1 MRLKLFCFTFIG
13 NTTKIMKLKFLFLT
27 LTSALILLIYSCG
40 NKIPMKKSSVVP
52 AAEAK
57 IKVKEMDNG
66 NYSISVKI
74 ENLASPDKLS
84 PERKY
89 YIVWVKSKKGT
100 FNLGMLDLDDE
111 LNGSLETQ
119 TTYEPRKILISAEDD
134 KEVVK
139 ISKQVVLESKKI

>member
-1 MRLKLFCFTFIG
+1 
-13 NTTKIMKLKFLFLT
+13 
-27 LTSALILLIYSCG
+27 
-40 NKIPMKKSSVVP
+40 MKKSSVVP